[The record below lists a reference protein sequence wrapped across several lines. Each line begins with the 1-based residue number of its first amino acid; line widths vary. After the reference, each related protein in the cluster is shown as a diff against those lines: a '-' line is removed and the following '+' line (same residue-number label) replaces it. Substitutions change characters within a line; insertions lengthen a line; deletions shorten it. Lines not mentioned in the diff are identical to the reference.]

1 MKKIN
6 QINFKKT
13 LSKFSTGVT
22 VIAINNQNK
31 IIGKTVNSFSSLS
44 LSPPLVMFSLDKNS
58 SSINNFKR
66 SKFISINFLSKKQ
79 IKISLNFAKKN
90 SKWND
95 TEFFY
100 GPFKTPIIKDCLSN
114 LECTAEKLIPM
125 GDHII
130 FICKVINVLNNN
142 KVKPLIYY
150 NSQYL

>member
-6 QINFKKT
+6 QKNFKKT

-90 SKWND
+90 SKWNE

-100 GPFKTPIIKDCLSN
+100 GQFKTPIIKDCLSN
-114 LECTAEKLIPM
+114 LECITEKLIPM

-142 KVKPLIYY
+142 KAKPLIYY

>member
-1 MKKIN
+1 MRYSAIRWLKFLENIKHKFENKPNGKNHVLKLNVLDNTKN
-6 QINFKKT
+6 QD
-13 LSKFSTGVT
+13 S
-22 VIAINNQNK
+22 
-31 IIGKTVNSFSSLS
+31 
-44 LSPPLVMFSLDKNS
+44 
-58 SSINNFKR
+58 
-66 SKFISINFLSKKQ
+66 ISINFLSKKQ

-100 GPFKTPIIKDCLSN
+100 GQCKTPIIKNCLSN
-114 LECTAEKLIPM
+114 LECTAERLIPM